1 MASRDRYSRKLEC
14 AKCGAAGFAEASE
27 NDKGKGSNRGFTI
40 DAMPKGF
47 STERTSPDPAKHM
60 VRCRCGN
67 VFAFKQKTVYAPGS
81 EPRD

>member
-27 NDKGKGSNRGFTI
+27 NDSGKGGNRGFTI
-40 DAMPKGF
+40 DVMPKGF
-47 STERTSPDPAKHM
+47 STERNSPDPAKHM

>member
-27 NDKGKGSNRGFTI
+27 NDSGKGSSRGFTI
-40 DAMPKGF
+40 DVMPKGF
-47 STERTSPDPAKHM
+47 STERNSPDPAKHM

-67 VFAFKQKTVYAPGS
+67 VFAFKQKTVYAPAS